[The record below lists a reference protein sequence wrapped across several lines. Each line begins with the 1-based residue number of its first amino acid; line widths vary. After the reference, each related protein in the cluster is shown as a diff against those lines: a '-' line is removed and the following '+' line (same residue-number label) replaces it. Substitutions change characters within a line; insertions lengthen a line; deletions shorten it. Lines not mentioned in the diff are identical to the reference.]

1 MNSDNEI
8 LKEIKTAIH
17 QEIPDAKIYLFGSRV
32 NGNVHEESDWDIL
45 IITNNKLHRER
56 KGKIQDNLYQVTLK
70 TGAFFDIVV
79 TNKEEWENT
88 GKYYSLRQ
96 TINNNIISL

>member
-1 MNSDNEI
+1 MSSNSEI
-8 LKEIKTAIH
+8 LKEIKTAIQ

-32 NGNVHEESDWDIL
+32 NGDVHEESDWDIL
-45 IITNNKLHRER
+45 IITNNKLHQER
-56 KGKIQDNLYQVTLK
+56 KGKIKDNLYQVTLK
-70 TGAFFDIVV
+70 TGAFFDLVV

-96 TINNNIISL
+96 VINNNIIRL